1 MDETRLEE
9 LVDRISAF
17 SDQCRL
23 DAANARN
30 ERKFL
35 MDFMAGALDVA
46 NDLHNHDAALVARL
60 KALGRKTELRASVDA
75 WFWRPEI
82 SQGMTFRNQLRKR
95 AGYLRATGYT
105 IDQAWD
111 LLVDFVAGWTL
122 EPLDEPL
129 LKSVLAEAY
138 KNGRPA

>member
-1 MDETRLEE
+1 MDETRIEE
-9 LVDRISAF
+9 LVDRLSAF

-35 MDFMAGALDVA
+35 MDFMLQALELA
-46 NDLHNHDAALVARL
+46 NNLHNHDAALVARL

-95 AGYLRATGYT
+95 AGYLKVTQYKL
-105 IDQAWD
+105 DDAWD
-111 LLVDFVAGWTL
+111 LLCDFVCGRTI
-122 EPLDEPL
+122 EELDEDL
-129 LKSVLAEAY
+129 LKAVFAEAY
-138 KNGRPA
+138 K